1 MNASACPDLRR
12 ATRGQ
17 AGQAP
22 EEVVG
27 LFADKLQ
34 WAPRTES
41 RPHMFFRLVSMRIQA
56 CREENE
62 IRDRELMAHGL
73 WL

>member
-1 MNASACPDLRR
+1 M
-12 ATRGQ
+12 
-17 AGQAP
+17 
-22 EEVVG
+22 G

-34 WAPRTES
+34 WDPRTES
-41 RPHMFFRLVSMRIQA
+41 RPHMFFRLVPMRIQA
-56 CREENE
+56 WREENE